1 MAVVL
6 WSAYLVFSLLNC
18 TVYVLDE
25 ALLPLRL
32 PLCSCSVQLLQSE
45 IVTTVAA
52 AAADGDV
59 GGCCGCGCGGVVG
72 AKMGEY
78 VTLLAGV
85 DRGICKATKDD
96 RGRLDQG

>member
-1 MAVVL
+1 MVVVL
-6 WSAYLVFSLLNC
+6 WSSSSYLVFSLLNC

-52 AAADGDV
+52 AADGDV
-59 GGCCGCGCGGVVG
+59 GGCGCGGCGGVVG
-72 AKMGEY
+72 AKMGE
-78 VTLLAGV
+78 
-85 DRGICKATKDD
+85 
-96 RGRLDQG
+96 